1 MIVAMLLAATTALP
15 ADMRAYVERRDA
27 CEHFAGEDAYDGER
41 RRFLNRRIE
50 ALRCLTL
57 DRDRRRL
64 RLKYKG
70 PTVRRELRQL
80 YY

>member
-1 MIVAMLLAATTALP
+1 MIGLLFVATISLP
-15 ADMRAYVERRDA
+15 PDIRAYVVRRDA

-41 RRFLNRRIE
+41 RRFLNAQIDR
-50 ALRCLTL
+50 LRCLTL

-64 RLKYKG
+64 KLKHRS
-70 PTVRRELRQL
+70 PAARRELRPL